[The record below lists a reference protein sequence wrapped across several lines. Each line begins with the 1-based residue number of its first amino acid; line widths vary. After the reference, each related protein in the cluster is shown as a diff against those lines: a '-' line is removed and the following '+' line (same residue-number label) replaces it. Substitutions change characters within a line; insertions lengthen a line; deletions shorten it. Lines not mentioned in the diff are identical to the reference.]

1 MYSDR
6 HLRTSTLKYSV
17 ALIVAL
23 AASPPA
29 MAENPEGGQV
39 QDHSQHQVAKPDPSA
54 AAATGNNAELSD
66 ASKAFEE
73 AMMKMHKDM
82 AIAYTNDVDVDFV
95 RGMMPHHQ
103 GAIDHANVFL
113 KYTKDLRLR
122 RLALG
127 IIAAQRKEIRFMQR
141 WLKEHDQGLAPGEVP
156 ASLDDAPTDPP
167 STDAAPATPS
177 AGATGQ

>member
-1 MYSDR
+1 MFSDR
-6 HLRTSTLKYSV
+6 HRRTSALRYSI
-17 ALIVAL
+17 AFLVAL
-23 AASPPA
+23 AASNPA
-29 MAENPEGGQV
+29 MAENPEGGPEGGQV
-39 QDHSQHQVAKPDPSA
+39 QDHSQHQVTKPDPSA
-54 AAATGNNAELSD
+54 AGAANKPELSE

-82 AIAYTNDVDVDFV
+82 TIPYTNDVDVDFV

-103 GAIDHANVFL
+103 GAIDQANVFL

-141 WLKEHDQGLAPGEVP
+141 WLKEHDKGLAPGETP
-156 ASLDDAPTDPP
+156 ASLDDPAPDET
-167 STDAAPATPS
+167 TPAT
-177 AGATGQ
+177 GATAQ

>member
-1 MYSDR
+1 MFSNQR
-6 HLRTSTLKYSV
+6 LRTSTLKYSV

-23 AASPPA
+23 AASNPVL
-29 MAENPEGGQV
+29 AENPEGGQV
-39 QDHSQHQVAKPDPSA
+39 QDHSQHQADKPDPSA
-54 AAATGNNAELSD
+54 AGAGNKAELSE

-82 AIAYTNDVDVDFV
+82 TISYTGNVDVDFV
-95 RGMMPHHQ
+95 RGMVPHHQ
-103 GAIDHANVFL
+103 GAIDQANIFL

-141 WLKEHDQGLAPGEVP
+141 WLKEHDQGLAPGETP
-156 ASLDDAPTDPP
+156 ASLDDAPADTP
-167 STDAAPATPS
+167 STDSAPAS
-177 AGATGQ
+177 GATGQ

>member
-1 MYSDR
+1 MFSNQR
-6 HLRTSTLKYSV
+6 LRTSTLKYSV

-39 QDHSQHQVAKPDPSA
+39 QDHSQHSGANADPA
-54 AAATGNNAELSD
+54 AAATGNKAELSE

-82 AIAYTNDVDVDFV
+82 MIPYTGDVDVDFI
-95 RGMMPHHQ
+95 RGMIPHHQ
-103 GAIDHANVFL
+103 GAIDQANIFL

-127 IIAAQRKEIRFMQR
+127 INAAQRKEIRFMQR

>member
-1 MYSDR
+1 MFSNLQPCPSA
-6 HLRTSTLKYSV
+6 LRYSV
-17 ALIVAL
+17 ALLVVL
-23 AASPPA
+23 AASNPA
-29 MAENPEGGQV
+29 LAENPEGGLV
-39 QDHSQHQVAKPDPSA
+39 QDHSQHQVTKPDPSA
-54 AAATGNNAELSD
+54 AGAANKPELSE

-82 AIAYTNDVDVDFV
+82 TIPYTNDVDVDFV

-103 GAIDHANVFL
+103 GAIDQANIFL

-141 WLKEHDQGLAPGEVP
+141 WLKEHDKGLAPGEAP
-156 ASLDDAPTDPP
+156 ASLDDATPEDTAP
-167 STDAAPATPS
+167 SGAAPAT
-177 AGATGQ
+177 GATAQ